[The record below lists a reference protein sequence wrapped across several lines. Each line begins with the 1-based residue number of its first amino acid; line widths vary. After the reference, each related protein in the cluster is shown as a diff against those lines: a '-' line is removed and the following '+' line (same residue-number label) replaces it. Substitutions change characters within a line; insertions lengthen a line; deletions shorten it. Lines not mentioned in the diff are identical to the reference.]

1 MTSKI
6 SPSEKSLLNFT
17 ELRHRI
23 APSFL
28 ENSLYLFPYM
38 YKCLYQFPTTYK
50 QILIHHCKIFVIL
63 FLGAQDVTKIDLIL
77 LKKGNKTT
85 DIELSLKISLFSRGS
100 GTCTSNTQQHHDTTI
115 LRSTYPHHL
124 ASSCCVRGRG

>member
-6 SPSEKSLLNFT
+6 APSEKFLLIFT
-17 ELRHRI
+17 ESRHRI

-38 YKCLYQFPTTYK
+38 YKCLNQFPTTYE
-50 QILIHHCKIFVIL
+50 QTLIHHCKIFVIL

-77 LKKGNKTT
+77 LKNGNKTT
-85 DIELSLKISLFSRGS
+85 DIELSIKIIHS
-100 GTCTSNTQQHHDTTI
+100 SNTTT
-115 LRSTYPHHL
+115 TT
-124 ASSCCVRGRG
+124 

>member
-1 MTSKI
+1 
-6 SPSEKSLLNFT
+6 
-17 ELRHRI
+17 
-23 APSFL
+23 L
-28 ENSLYLFPYM
+28 ENSLYLFLYM

-85 DIELSLKISLFSRGS
+85 DIELSLKIIHS
-100 GTCTSNTQQHHDTTI
+100 SNTTT
-115 LRSTYPHHL
+115 TT
-124 ASSCCVRGRG
+124 

>member
-6 SPSEKSLLNFT
+6 APSEKSLLNFT
-17 ELRHRI
+17 KSCHRI

-85 DIELSLKISLFSRGS
+85 DIELSLKIIHS
-100 GTCTSNTQQHHDTTI
+100 SNTTT
-115 LRSTYPHHL
+115 TT
-124 ASSCCVRGRG
+124 

>member
-1 MTSKI
+1 M
-6 SPSEKSLLNFT
+6 LNFT
-17 ELRHRI
+17 ESHNRI
-23 APSFL
+23 VPSFL

-77 LKKGNKTT
+77 LKKGNKMT
-85 DIELSLKISLFSRGS
+85 DIELSQKYKAASGKVKI
-100 GTCTSNTQQHHDTTI
+100 
-115 LRSTYPHHL
+115 
-124 ASSCCVRGRG
+124 VRGAVRGLAMLS